1 MSGKT
6 KNRPKNRLL
15 EGVGEEPVSFGVWLR
30 RQREARD
37 ISLREIADA
46 SKISLRYIEALEQDR
61 FDILPARVFV
71 HGFLRQ
77 YAKYVGLDAD
87 EVVNHFI
94 SSQQTVEDE
103 EEREEKAPSPERR
116 AGAGWWMSSA
126 LFAGVAGVL
135 VLAALVAFKT
145 ERKRSQEAPA
155 AAPATVASTE
165 VVPPPPG
172 SEVPSQAPDEEARAA
187 AEPPQIGEPITGAG
201 SAGAAPPPES
211 DAAAL
216 SSPLRVA
223 INFRERCWVVAAV
236 DGAKRVQQEHAAG
249 ELLELDAKELVVL
262 TLGNA
267 GGVEIRVNGR
277 PLSLGRERGEVA
289 RDVRIDLQTAKKL
302 AEGT

>member
-1 MSGKT
+1 MSGKP
-6 KNRPKNRLL
+6 KNRPKDRPL
-15 EGVGEEPVSFGVWLR
+15 EGVGEEPVSFGMWLR

-77 YAKYVGLDAD
+77 YSKYVGLDAD

-94 SSQQTVEDE
+94 SSQRAGDE
-103 EEREEKAPSPERR
+103 EQEQEEKAAPPERR
-116 AGAGWWMSSA
+116 AASGWWMSGA
-126 LFAGVAGVL
+126 LVVGVAAIL
-135 VLAALVAFKT
+135 VLAALVAFQA
-145 ERKRSQEAPA
+145 ERKRGQEPA
-155 AAPATVASTE
+155 ATVAEAGAAPTAA
-165 VVPPPPG
+165 PPPG
-172 SEVPSQAPDEEARAA
+172 AEVPSQAPDEAASAA
-187 AEPPQIGEPITGAG
+187 AAPPQIGEPISEAG
-201 SAGAAPPPES
+201 DQPAAVAAASTAPP
-211 DAAAL
+211 
-216 SSPLRVA
+216 SPLKVA

-236 DGAKRVQQEHAAG
+236 DGARRVQQEHAAG
-249 ELLELDAKELVVL
+249 ELLELDAKEQVVL

-277 PLSLGRERGEVA
+277 PMNLGWSRGQVA
-289 RDVRIDLQTAKKL
+289 RDVRIDLETAKRL